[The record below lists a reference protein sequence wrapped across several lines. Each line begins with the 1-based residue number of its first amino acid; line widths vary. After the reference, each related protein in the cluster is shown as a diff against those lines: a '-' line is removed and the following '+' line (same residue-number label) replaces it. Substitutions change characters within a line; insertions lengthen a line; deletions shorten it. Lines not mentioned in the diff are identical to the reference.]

1 MIKKHG
7 LNTFSAAVVLLTSS
21 VLSVNVI
28 AAQKPQRAEKIV
40 PVVTASVEQHELSQS
55 ITLIGKLAATDSVM
69 IAPQVGGKIA
79 EIAVTSNQHVTKGQV
94 LLTLDSSKAKANVLE
109 AQAYHKDEVRKLNE
123 FLKLIN
129 VNAITQTEIE
139 AQKASVDIA
148 LARLQSAQTELA
160 YHTLVAPFSGNT
172 GLINFSRGKMVSMN
186 EELLSLDD
194 LSILQLDLQ
203 VPEHYLS
210 LLSTGMPVNAT
221 SRAWENDPFIGN
233 IIAIDPRV
241 NEQTLNLKIRS
252 QFDNQHGKLKPG
264 MMMSATLTFPSVS
277 APIVPVQ
284 ALEYSGTKRFVY
296 VINQDNIAKRTEV
309 ILGARIKD
317 QVLIESGIN
326 IGDNIVVQG
335 LVNMRDGIKVNDLAH
350 TNALT
355 TDNHQARSIQERK

>member
-194 LSILQLDLQ
+194 LSILQGGGGGGGGGGW
-203 VPEHYLS
+203 V
-210 LLSTGMPVNAT
+210 LSTGMPVNAT

>member
-1 MIKKHG
+1 MIIKHG
-7 LNTFSAAVVLLTSS
+7 LNTLSTALIIFTTS
-21 VLSVNVI
+21 VLSVSAT
-28 AAQKPQRAEKIV
+28 AAPKPQRVEKVV
-40 PVVTASVEQHELSQS
+40 PVVTASVEQHDLSQS

-69 IAPQVGGKIA
+69 IAPQVGGKINT
-79 EIAVTSNQHVTKGQV
+79 ITVTSNQHVSKGQV
-94 LLTLDSSKAKANVLE
+94 LLSLDDSKAKASVLE

-139 AQKASVDIA
+139 AQKSSVDIA
-148 LARLQSAQTELA
+148 LARLQSAQTDLA

-186 EELLSLDD
+186 EELLSLDN
-194 LSILQLDLQ
+194 LSVLQLDLQ

-210 LLSTGMPVNAT
+210 LLSTGMPVNAI
-221 SRAWENDPFIGN
+221 SRAWAKDTFIGN

-241 NEQTLNLKIRS
+241 NEQTLNLNIRS

-309 ILGARIKD
+309 VLGARIKD

-350 TNALT
+350 QNTANQTHAKIAPT
-355 TDNHQARSIQERK
+355 QERK